1 MYYYIRVVKH
11 KKLPTLISDFSGG
24 QKMSQF
30 DRYDNP
36 QLPRECDWE
45 VFPDKDN
52 PNIINIRFGKY
63 REVTIPNKYQWE
75 DGQKIR
81 VLDIPSYNIQTC
93 DFSVNGMTE
102 EIVHFVGEEG
112 LIGIPN
118 KLFEHHGDVKCFINH
133 IGEDNTTIVRVV
145 NFKINARPKPEDYVS
160 PEDEPTFREWIQD
173 ALDKGTIKDITE
185 EESLEDSGV
194 NIITITMNDDNTYT
208 FYVHNGSKGDQG
220 EPGITPNFTI
230 GEVTS
235 VEPSMPPYVT
245 ITGTQENPILNFG
258 LPKGAN
264 GTSVELRNVQ
274 VLEDSGSTRGEVV
287 AVSAVV
293 GKVTYD
299 IKLYNIHGTNGYDGT
314 DGDKIDGANIYEDS
328 GLTRVELTQV
338 GITEHGGRIYD
349 FDFYN
354 IKGEDGEGVPTGGT
368 QGQVLA
374 KASGTDYDTEW
385 IDPATE
391 IDVDDHLDTLSEN
404 PVQNKVLTDII
415 NYKAD
420 YTYVNDKVAELNT
433 AIGTKADKIPTY
445 YVMNVTGDT
454 SIGFTT
460 TTTPQDI
467 IDALAEYKKIY
478 ISVPGLG
485 FGGEAEMGTVNISDT
500 DIPIPMFPIVDIGGT
515 LFQPMPYATSN
526 LNAPYTFSIYP
537 IQTSS
542 ELPAIDSGDAG
553 KVLAVNDSETGV
565 EWVVPQGGSD
575 LPEIETGDAGKV
587 VAVNGNEDGYE
598 LVSQSGGLPSITS
611 GDAGKVLTVNQAETG
626 AEWSDVPKELPT
638 VTTVDEGKIL
648 AVDSNGDWSAE
659 TVPILP
665 SVTVADEGDVL
676 TVNASG
682 QWENL
687 PPASSGT
694 MSFSGSGAP
703 VSSII
708 AKEGDI
714 YRDIASDRLYI
725 CSQYVNPL
733 YVTNLKGLTITLP
746 ATMPLPTNG
755 FDDVTY
761 QFGGAYTATLRIQE
775 YNGSSVSRDQMYYNM
790 TVTTSENKIVVTRW
804 SSGAFNSTMFSETQT
819 TLFNNTAVTSVVFTF
834 PDDVDVTDTKLVR
847 WFIDNAT
854 NVVGA
859 GSIWKEVYALP
870 DGIPNGSYD
879 RAILQ
884 WDSSTGKWF
893 SNSANVDLRQN
904 GNTSSYV
911 RLDPG
916 SSVEIWNG
924 GSTKTRMTT
933 DDITF
938 TSKGSNSYPASP
950 FRSNF
955 NLLGGRQDTDTI
967 TISSNMDL
975 NQAQLC
981 RVGNYGYVSDAVAAT
996 LTNCPTNGHGFTFKV
1011 LSATNTYY
1019 TNTNYLNNS
1028 YNTRV
1033 IITWDSVIY
1042 IQNAWYATSG
1052 NWTFGDWQKITTST
1066 EVPSVDTTTDGT
1078 YVLKCTVSSGVPT
1091 YAWVLET

>member
-1 MYYYIRVVKH
+1 
-11 KKLPTLISDFSGG
+11 
-24 QKMSQF
+24 MSQF

-36 QLPRECDWE
+36 TMQRECDWE
-45 VFPDKDN
+45 VFIDKDN
-52 PNIINIRFGKY
+52 PNIINIRFGRH
-63 REVTIPNKYQWE
+63 REITLPFDKYQWE
-75 DGQKIR
+75 DGQKFRI
-81 VLDIPSYNIQTC
+81 LDIPAYDIHNC
-93 DFSVNGMTE
+93 DFAVNGMLE

-112 LIGIPN
+112 IIGIPN
-118 KLFEHHGDVKCFINH
+118 KLFEHHGNAQCFINH
-133 IGEDNTTIVRVV
+133 MGEDNTTVVRVV

-160 PEDEPTFREWIQD
+160 PDDEPSFCEWIQGE
-173 ALDKGTIKDITE
+173 LDKGTIKDITE

-194 NIITITMNDDNTYT
+194 NIITITMNDDNIYT

-220 EPGITPNFTI
+220 ESGVTPNFTI

-245 ITGTQENPILNFG
+245 ITGTQENPVLNFG
-258 LPKGAN
+258 LPKGSN

-299 IKLYNIHGTNGYDGT
+299 IKLYNIRGANGYDGT
-314 DGDKIDGANIYEDS
+314 DGDKINDANIYEDS

-338 GITEHGGRIYD
+338 GITKHGGRIYD

-354 IKGEDGEGVPTGGT
+354 IKGDSGEGVPVGGT
-368 QGQVLA
+368 TGQILA
-374 KASGTDYDTEW
+374 KTSDEDYDTEW
-385 IDPATE
+385 IDPTAE
-391 IDVDDHLDTLSEN
+391 IDVDDHLDTESEN
-404 PVQNKVLTDII
+404 PVQNKVLADII
-415 NYKAD
+415 PYKAD
-420 YTYVNDKVAELNT
+420 YTYVNDKVDELNT
-433 AIGTKADKIPTY
+433 SIGTKAGKS
-445 YVMNVTGDT
+445 YVDTELAKKADASDVETALSGKADVTDLPD
-454 SIGFTT
+454 S
-460 TTTPQDI
+460 DE
-467 IDALAEYKKIY
+467 L
-478 ISVPGLG
+478 VP
-485 FGGEAEMGTVNISDT
+485 S
-500 DIPIPMFPIVDIGGT
+500 
-515 LFQPMPYATSN
+515 
-526 LNAPYTFSIYP
+526 FSI
-537 IQTSS
+537 T
-542 ELPAIDSGDAG
+542 EAG
-553 KVLAVNDSETGV
+553 KVLTVANDGESTTWTEI
-565 EWVVPQGGSD
+565 PQPQNE
-575 LPEIETGDAGKV
+575 LPDIET
-587 VAVNGNEDGYE
+587 
-598 LVSQSGGLPSITS
+598 
-611 GDAGKVLTVNQAETG
+611 GDAGKVLTVNQAEDGVEWAEVPKELPSVTNVDDGKLLGVSSG
-626 AEWSDVPKELPT
+626 AWAKVDAPKELPT
-638 VTTVDEGKIL
+638 VSSGDSGKAL
-648 AVDSNGDWSAE
+648 MVNSNGNWVADNIPNELPSVTSTDNGKVLQVSNGAWSKE
-659 TVPILP
+659 TILVLP

-676 TVNASG
+676 TVNSSG

-733 YVTNLKGLTITLP
+733 YITNLKGLTITLP
-746 ATMPLPTNG
+746 ATMPLPTDG

-761 QFGGAYTATLRIQE
+761 QFGGTYSATLRIQE
-775 YNGSSVSRDQMYYNM
+775 CTGSSIGMDQLYYNM
-790 TVTTSENKIVVTRW
+790 TVTTSESKIVVTRW
-804 SSGAFNSTMFSETQT
+804 SYGAFSRTMFSETQT
-819 TLFNNTAVTSVVFTF
+819 TLFNGISLTSVVVTF
-834 PDDVDVTDTKLVR
+834 PDDVDVTNTKLVR

-854 NVVGA
+854 NIIGA

-870 DGIPNGSYD
+870 DGIPNGNYD

-893 SNSANVDLRQN
+893 SNGGAMDLRQN
-904 GNTSSYV
+904 GSTSNFI
-911 RLDPG
+911 RLSPG
-916 SSVEIWNG
+916 SSVEIWSG
-924 GSTKTRMTT
+924 GSTKAKINT

-938 TSKGSNSYPASP
+938 VSKGNASYPASP

-967 TISSNMDL
+967 TIASNMDL

-1019 TNTNYLNNS
+1019 SNTNYLNNS

-1033 IITWDSVIY
+1033 IITYDSVVY

-1052 NWTFGDWQKITTST
+1052 NWTFGPWQKITTSA
-1066 EVPSVDTTTDGT
+1066 EVPDVDTTTDGT
-1078 YVLKCTVSSGVPT
+1078 YVLKCTVTSGVPT
-1091 YAWVLET
+1091 YSWVAET